1 MIPNRVFKIPKRR
14 KKKKTIHK
22 ITIAQLVKNPS
33 AMQERSWLHSWVRKI
48 SWRRDRL
55 SIPVFLGFPGDSVG
69 KESAC
74 SGRRSGFDPWVAPSS
89 RAEGL
94 LFLHG
99 LESNP
104 GSSLQTE
111 EEAGLP

>member
-1 MIPNRVFKIPKRR
+1 MGTLPGAAPTETLIRTAAKETQCLVTAGPPRHAHGDLTSLAPHERLPEILVVPREKIPR
-14 KKKKTIHK
+14 
-22 ITIAQLVKNPS
+22 APQL
-33 AMQERSWLHSWVRKI
+33 E
-48 SWRRDRL
+48 
-55 SIPVFLGFPGDSVG
+55 
-69 KESAC
+69 ESTET
-74 SGRRSGFDPWVAPSS
+74 PPSS

>member
-1 MIPNRVFKIPKRR
+1 MVCISAPQIVEVMQSWPDSRRLDLMSISVGVKARGPLFWCRGTYLYSVFLQRLPEIP
-14 KKKKTIHK
+14 
-22 ITIAQLVKNPS
+22 LY
-33 AMQERSWLHSWVRKI
+33 LVRKFI
-48 SWRRDRL
+48 L
-55 SIPVFLGFPGDSVG
+55 
-69 KESAC
+69 
-74 SGRRSGFDPWVAPSS
+74 APQLEKTHKTPPSL

>member
-1 MIPNRVFKIPKRR
+1 MTVHWPLSPSKSTWMLPTKSGLCVEVGRVGAVP
-14 KKKKTIHK
+14 
-22 ITIAQLVKNPS
+22 
-33 AMQERSWLHSWVRKI
+33 
-48 SWRRDRL
+48 
-55 SIPVFLGFPGDSVG
+55 
-69 KESAC
+69 
-74 SGRRSGFDPWVAPSS
+74 

>member
-1 MIPNRVFKIPKRR
+1 MTGAWLASAPLWPSLWTHERLPEILVVPRE
-14 KKKKTIHK
+14 KTP
-22 ITIAQLVKNPS
+22 TGAAV
-33 AMQERSWLHSWVRKI
+33 EET
-48 SWRRDRL
+48 
-55 SIPVFLGFPGDSVG
+55 PGT
-69 KESAC
+69 
-74 SGRRSGFDPWVAPSS
+74 PPSS

>member
-1 MIPNRVFKIPKRR
+1 MFPWSKETEENNRMGKTRDLFK
-14 KKKKTIHK
+14 K
-22 ITIAQLVKNPS
+22 IRDTNGTFHAKMGSIKDRNGTLGRAGAALGPS
-33 AMQERSWLHSWVRKI
+33 A
-48 SWRRDRL
+48 RR
-55 SIPVFLGFPGDSVG
+55 P
-69 KESAC
+69 
-74 SGRRSGFDPWVAPSS
+74 PSS

>member
-1 MIPNRVFKIPKRR
+1 MDYRDIEWFALEMNRDYSVVFE
-14 KKKKTIHK
+14 
-22 ITIAQLVKNPS
+22 IASKYC
-33 AMQERSWLHSWVRKI
+33 I
-48 SWRRDRL
+48 S
-55 SIPVFLGFPGDSVG
+55 DSFVDHDG
-69 KESAC
+69 YAIS
-74 SGRRSGFDPWVAPSS
+74 STPPSS

>member
-1 MIPNRVFKIPKRR
+1 MQR
-14 KKKKTIHK
+14 
-22 ITIAQLVKNPS
+22 PS
-33 AMQERSWLHSWVRKI
+33 VLAKGQIKWVQADLCPARLDPGEGEAGVHSMDSEGGGVG
-48 SWRRDRL
+48 SG
-55 SIPVFLGFPGDSVG
+55 GFPRVVG
-69 KESAC
+69 GTDA
-74 SGRRSGFDPWVAPSS
+74 GPPSS

>member
-1 MIPNRVFKIPKRR
+1 MHKVLETWVQSLGWEDPLENEMATHFSILAWEIPWS
-14 KKKKTIHK
+14 KK
-22 ITIAQLVKNPS
+22 P
-33 AMQERSWLHSWVRKI
+33 
-48 SWRRDRL
+48 DRL
-55 SIPVFLGFPGDSVG
+55 QFMGLQRVG
-69 KESAC
+69 RDTHTINQLHKLSTHET
-74 SGRRSGFDPWVAPSS
+74 PPSS

>member
-1 MIPNRVFKIPKRR
+1 MRWLDG
-14 KKKKTIHK
+14 
-22 ITIAQLVKNPS
+22 ITDAMDVSLSELRELVMDRE
-33 AMQERSWLHSWVRKI
+33 A
-48 SWRRDRL
+48 WRAAAET
-55 SIPVFLGFPGDSVG
+55 P
-69 KESAC
+69 
-74 SGRRSGFDPWVAPSS
+74 PSS

>member
-1 MIPNRVFKIPKRR
+1 MSKGSEAGRLVGRTNLSKDRGDRSPQSQWAWVGGEAGEAGRGQS
-14 KKKKTIHK
+14 
-22 ITIAQLVKNPS
+22 AQGLETTMKGGLW
-33 AMQERSWLHSWVRKI
+33 Q
-48 SWRRDRL
+48 D
-55 SIPVFLGFPGDSVG
+55 
-69 KESAC
+69 
-74 SGRRSGFDPWVAPSS
+74 SGRRILGQEGLGKCQLPTPVHPR